1 MTRTAEL
8 PVEGVFPP
16 LDGATTWLNSA
27 PLTPEGLRGK
37 VVAVQFCT
45 FSCINWL
52 RTVPYVKAWAEEYGP
67 GLTVVG
73 AHSPE
78 FPFEHDPENIRS
90 ALAAMGIGY
99 PVAVD
104 NDFAIW
110 RAFDN
115 AYWPA
120 LYVVDAQG
128 RVRYHHFGEEAYER
142 SERAIRQLLSE
153 AGHDVD
159 PELVHVE
166 ADGVY
171 LAADWPRLGSPET
184 YVGYARATGFASPGG
199 FALDRSRVYPEPE
212 RLRLNHWS
220 LAGAWTAGRQVTV
233 LDEPDGRIVHRFRA
247 RDVNLVMG
255 GRADGGPVRFRV
267 TLDGEPPRGARGLD
281 VDEDGSGIA
290 REERLH
296 QLIRQDGAIR
306 DRTVEI
312 TFADAGA
319 RAYVFTFG

>member
-1 MTRTAEL
+1 M
-8 PVEGVFPP
+8 
-16 LDGATTWLNSA
+16 
-27 PLTPEGLRGK
+27 
-37 VVAVQFCT
+37 
-45 FSCINWL
+45 
-52 RTVPYVKAWAEEYGP
+52 PYVKAWAEEYGAP

-142 SERAIRQLLSE
+142 SERAIRQLLAE

-171 LAADWPRLGSPET
+171 LAADWPRWARRRPTSATHGPPGSPR
-184 YVGYARATGFASPGG
+184 RAGSPSTAAGSTPS
-199 FALDRSRVYPEPE
+199 RS
-212 RLRLNHWS
+212 
-220 LAGAWTAGRQVTV
+220 
-233 LDEPDGRIVHRFRA
+233 
-247 RDVNLVMG
+247 
-255 GRADGGPVRFRV
+255 
-267 TLDGEPPRGARGLD
+267 
-281 VDEDGSGIA
+281 GSG
-290 REERLH
+290 
-296 QLIRQDGAIR
+296 
-306 DRTVEI
+306 
-312 TFADAGA
+312 
-319 RAYVFTFG
+319 